1 MAIGRQLQGGETIHG
16 VPLLPQYARVMID
29 EVLDPHA
36 QVPVPTSK
44 IQFVGE
50 ALGTFIAWPKALI
63 MPYFSPPK
71 VL

>member
-1 MAIGRQLQGGETIHG
+1 
-16 VPLLPQYARVMID
+16 MID
-29 EVLDPHA
+29 EVRDPHA
-36 QVPVPTSK
+36 QVPVPTSE

-50 ALGTFIAWPKALI
+50 ALGTFMAWPKALI

>member
-16 VPLLPQYARVMID
+16 VPLLPQYACVMID
-29 EVLDPHA
+29 EVRDPHA
-36 QVPVPTSK
+36 QVLVPTSE

-50 ALGTFIAWPKALI
+50 ALGTFIAWPNALI